1 MWQPLLDIPMRKED
15 TFGHLAALGTSHAL
29 LARHLACEPPTTPC
43 TLQHAIGAGHGC
55 RFVVVAMAGRVVLGP
70 DVATVLP
77 TSLPST
83 GPLAGVS
90 TSIQVTERAG
100 APQSGAIEMDA
111 AASV

>member
-1 MWQPLLDIPMRKED
+1 M
-15 TFGHLAALGTSHAL
+15 
-29 LARHLACEPPTTPC
+29 
-43 TLQHAIGAGHGC
+43 
-55 RFVVVAMAGRVVLGP
+55 VVAMAGRVVLGP

-100 APQSGAIEMDA
+100 APLAAPQSGAIEMDA